1 MQTLSL
7 GFPCLYDFPVW
18 DKIVV
23 EREWSRKMDEKEF
36 SHKPVL
42 VDEVLE
48 ALGCHF
54 FDSKTYLDCTVGLGG
69 HTEAILNATS
79 PHGRVIGIDRD
90 EEVLQLARQHLSAY
104 SGRLTLKKAA
114 FSELLQIAKE
124 LHISHVDGILFD
136 LGVSSYHLDHPERGF
151 SFQKSGPLDMRMDR
165 QQEETA
171 ADWISGHSCEEL
183 IKLIETCGEDR
194 WARKIASAIIRY
206 RNEKGAITRTDEL
219 EQIIWRAVP
228 LKARYG
234 SIHPATRTFQA
245 LRMAVNQEM
254 EQIEAGLDA
263 AISLLA
269 VGGRLA
275 VISFH
280 SIEDRCVKQTFKK
293 WAFLSEDVNA
303 GYGRFAP
310 LFKKVVI
317 AKEEEVLEN
326 PRARSAKLRVLE
338 RVA

>member
-1 MQTLSL
+1 MQTMSL

-23 EREWSRKMDEKEF
+23 ERELSRKMDEREF
-36 SHKPVL
+36 SHQPVL
-42 VDEVLE
+42 VDEVLG
-48 ALGCHF
+48 ALGCRF

-90 EEVLQLARQHLSAY
+90 EEALCLARQRLNAY
-104 SGRLTLKKAA
+104 SSRLTLRKAA
-114 FSELLQIAKE
+114 FSELPEIAEE
-124 LHISHVDGILFD
+124 LNISQVDGILFD

-171 ADWISGHSCEEL
+171 TDWINGHSCDEL
-183 IKLIETCGEDR
+183 INLIEVYGEDR

-206 RNEKGAITRTDEL
+206 RDEKGAITRTDEL

-228 LKARYG
+228 LKGRYG

-254 EQIEAGLDA
+254 EQIEAGLAA

-280 SIEDRCVKQTFKK
+280 SVEDRCVKQTFKK
-293 WAFLSEDVNA
+293 WALLSEDPHA
-303 GYGRFAP
+303 GQGRFAP
-310 LFKKVVI
+310 LFKKVVV
-317 AKEEEVLEN
+317 AKEEAVLEN
-326 PRARSAKLRVLE
+326 PRARSAKMRVLE
-338 RVA
+338 RIA